1 MKIVNGTLEDIM
13 GNIELIRT
21 IPKKA
26 NITESE
32 IKERLKGRKYGVKLA
47 IEDGRVEGIGVWYE
61 DEGSLYLWLGAVRVP
76 CQGLGSKILEDI
88 GKESTQDRWYAKI
101 DEADPVAYAHLRK
114 FGFEAYKQ
122 ENCVIWMER
131 IFMPS

>member
-1 MKIVNGTLEDIM
+1 MKIVNGTLDDIM

-32 IKERLKGRKYGVKLA
+32 IKERLQDRKFGVKLA
-47 IEDGRVEGIGVWYE
+47 TEAGRVEGIGVWYE
-61 DEGSLYLWLGAVRVP
+61 DEESLYLWLGAVRNP
-76 CQGLGSKILEDI
+76 SQGLGSKILEEI

-101 DEADPVAYAHLRK
+101 DEKDPRTYAHLRK
-114 FGFEAYKQ
+114 FGFKAYRQ
-122 ENCVIWMER
+122 EEGVLWMER
-131 IFMPS
+131 ILSPS